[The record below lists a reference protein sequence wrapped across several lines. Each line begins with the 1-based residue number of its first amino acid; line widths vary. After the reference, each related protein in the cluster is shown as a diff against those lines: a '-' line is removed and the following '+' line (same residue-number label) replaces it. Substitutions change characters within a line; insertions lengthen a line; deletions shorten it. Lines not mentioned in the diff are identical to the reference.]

1 MGIWSAIM
9 GGKNTGNKDAQS
21 KKSWQSSDNVPDN
34 QSKQRTQL
42 DRLTAKYGEGFKDT
56 VQGKNLKNYLD
67 GVSYNRGGN
76 MGADDKAYYN
86 TGEDE
91 ADNYRYD
98 SLSGDLD
105 VSDIKGINT
114 ALARKGLSNEDY
126 FKYNQF
132 LREKNTN
139 AYDKA
144 RPISSGKLASSLGS
158 SFFPG
163 AGVIRL
169 LQQAKNSSLGKARD
183 LIEKTGITDTQIYKD
198 LADAPS
204 GFVSDVKD
212 MFTIGD
218 GKKEVSI
225 DIENI
230 KNDRNNEKETIAT
243 NNAVKRMAYEIPK
256 YSNVSNAYAP
266 YKYHANQN
274 DFNALRG
281 NRSLDFSQLAGA
293 PNTGVNTVG
302 IGGVNLDNTAYRN
315 YLANKAGFA
324 DTGLN
329 NTNMIEAMKTNPTL
343 LNRGSPTGLNYNALG
358 EISNPQDLDAS
369 LGYNLLNNRRV

>member
-1 MGIWSAIM
+1 MSIWSWLTG
-9 GGKNTGNKDAQS
+9 GGKKKNQAQPKSSGGPRGQTGDRERSDKKIEDLIANKDKYQHNQIAGDNRNEYQMRMHALKTGQTFDPSNFTFTDRKGNQVNPGSDSATRGNASGAQAY
-21 KKSWQSSDNVPDN
+21 KKRFPITSGIQ
-34 QSKQRTQL
+34 
-42 DRLTAKYGEGFKDT
+42 
-56 VQGKNLKNYLD
+56 NLGGALSNLIP
-67 GVSYNRGGN
+67 GVG
-76 MGADDKAYYN
+76 MA
-86 TGEDE
+86 
-91 ADNYRYD
+91 
-98 SLSGDLD
+98 
-105 VSDIKGINT
+105 KGIFN
-114 ALARKGLSNEDY
+114 L
-126 FKYNQF
+126 
-132 LREKNTN
+132 
-139 AYDKA
+139 
-144 RPISSGKLASSLGS
+144 
-158 SFFPG
+158 
-163 AGVIRL
+163 
-169 LQQAKNSSLGKARD
+169 LGKMGKGAKTGFNTLAD
-183 LIEKTGITDTQIYKD
+183 KTGIAETKVYQD

-204 GFVSDVKD
+204 GFIGDFKD
-212 MFTIGD
+212 MITIGD
-218 GKKEVSI
+218 GKEEDKVAI

-230 KNDRNNEKETIAT
+230 KNDRNNTKEIIAT
-243 NNAVKRMAYEIPK
+243 NNAVKQMAYEIPK

-358 EISNPQDLDAS
+358 EVSNPQGLDDAS
-369 LGYNLLNNRRV
+369 LGYDLLNNRRV